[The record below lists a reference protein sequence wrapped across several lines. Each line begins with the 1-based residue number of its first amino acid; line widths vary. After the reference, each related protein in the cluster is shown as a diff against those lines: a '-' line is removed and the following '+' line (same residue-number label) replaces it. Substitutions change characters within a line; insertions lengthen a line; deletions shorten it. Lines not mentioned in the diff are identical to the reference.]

1 MGLGNGKW
9 QVNRHFKF
17 KHILNAILRIFEK
30 KSFPEKMFFFLIL
43 IKISIEVS
51 IAVPELKSY

>member
-9 QVNRHFKF
+9 QVNRNFKF

-30 KSFPEKMFFFLIL
+30 KSFPEKMFFLIL